1 MQLMSSLQ
9 LEAYNYIKNLIL
21 THKLDA
27 NTLYSET
34 KLSKELGISRTP
46 MREALQCLSQDGY
59 ITVIPS
65 KGFRIRQLSQKD
77 MKETIQI
84 RCAIEGFCTQC
95 LANEYNTPK
104 GQRTIE
110 KLEEILNK
118 QKEAIKLNDDYESF
132 INYDYEFHLLLVNYI
147 ENEEINHMFQRLM
160 YLIRLTTQS
169 ALQVNGRSIGTVDE
183 HEEYFKML
191 KAGNGNEAYRILI
204 SHLMMPLNIVKPEI

>member
-1 MQLMSSLQ
+1 MSSLQ

-21 THKLDA
+21 THQLDA

-95 LANEYNTPK
+95 LANEYNTSK
-104 GQRTIE
+104 GKQTIE
-110 KLEEILNK
+110 RLGEILKK
-118 QKEAIKLNDDYESF
+118 QKESLSANDDYESF
-132 INYDYEFHLLLVNYI
+132 INYDHEFHLVLVNYI

-169 ALQVNGRSIGTVDE
+169 ALEVEGRSIGTVDE

>member
-21 THKLDA
+21 THQLDA

-95 LANEYNTPK
+95 LANEYNTSK
-104 GQRTIE
+104 GQQTIE
-110 KLEEILNK
+110 RLGEILKK
-118 QKEAIKLNDDYESF
+118 QKESLSANDDYESF
-132 INYDYEFHLLLVNYI
+132 INYDHEFHLVLVNYI

-169 ALQVNGRSIGTVDE
+169 ALQVDGRSIGTVDE

>member
-21 THKLDA
+21 SHKLDA

-95 LANEYNTPK
+95 LADEYNTPK
-104 GQRTIE
+104 GQRTI
-110 KLEEILNK
+110 
-118 QKEAIKLNDDYESF
+118 
-132 INYDYEFHLLLVNYI
+132 
-147 ENEEINHMFQRLM
+147 
-160 YLIRLTTQS
+160 
-169 ALQVNGRSIGTVDE
+169 
-183 HEEYFKML
+183 
-191 KAGNGNEAYRILI
+191 
-204 SHLMMPLNIVKPEI
+204 

>member
-21 THKLDA
+21 THQLNA

-95 LANEYNTPK
+95 LANEYNTSK
-104 GQRTIE
+104 GQQTIE
-110 KLEEILNK
+110 RLGEILKK
-118 QKEAIKLNDDYESF
+118 QKESLSANDDYESF
-132 INYDYEFHLLLVNYI
+132 INYDHEFHLVLVNYI

-169 ALQVNGRSIGTVDE
+169 ALEVEGRSIGTVDE

>member
-21 THKLDA
+21 THQLDA

-95 LANEYNTPK
+95 LANEYNTSK
-104 GQRTIE
+104 GQQTIE
-110 KLEEILNK
+110 RLGEILKK
-118 QKEAIKLNDDYESF
+118 QKESLSANDDYESF
-132 INYDYEFHLLLVNYI
+132 INYDHEFHLVLVNYI

-169 ALQVNGRSIGTVDE
+169 ALEVEGRSIGTVDE

>member
-104 GQRTIE
+104 VRELSKSLVKSLTSKR
-110 KLEEILNK
+110 KLL
-118 QKEAIKLNDDYESF
+118 S
-132 INYDYEFHLLLVNYI
+132 
-147 ENEEINHMFQRLM
+147 
-160 YLIRLTTQS
+160 
-169 ALQVNGRSIGTVDE
+169 
-183 HEEYFKML
+183 
-191 KAGNGNEAYRILI
+191 
-204 SHLMMPLNIVKPEI
+204 LMMITKALSTMITNFIFFL

>member
-21 THKLDA
+21 THQLDV

-34 KLSKELGISRTP
+34 KLSN
-46 MREALQCLSQDGY
+46 

-77 MKETIQI
+77 MRETIQI

-95 LANEYNTPK
+95 LAKEYQTAK
-104 GQRTIE
+104 GQNTIQ
-110 KLEEILNK
+110 KLGEILK
-118 QKEAIKLNDDYESF
+118 HQKESLALDDNYESF
-132 INYDYEFHLLLVNYI
+132 INYDHKFHLLLVNYI
-147 ENEEINHMFQRLM
+147 ENEEINHMFQKLM

-169 ALQVNGRSIGTVDE
+169 ALEVEGRINGTIDE
-183 HEEYFKML
+183 HSEYFENL
-191 KAGNGNEAYRILI
+191 KTGNGNEAYRILI
-204 SHLMMPLNIVKPEI
+204 DHLMMPLNIVRTEL

>member
-1 MQLMSSLQ
+1 MSSLQ

-21 THKLDA
+21 THQLDA

-95 LANEYNTPK
+95 LANEYNTSK
-104 GQRTIE
+104 GKQTIE
-110 KLEEILNK
+110 RLGEILKK
-118 QKEAIKLNDDYESF
+118 QKESLSANDDYESF
-132 INYDYEFHLLLVNYI
+132 INYDHEFHLVLVNYI

-169 ALQVNGRSIGTVDE
+169 ALQVEGRSIGTVDE
-183 HEEYFKML
+183 HEEYYEKL
-191 KAGNGNEAYRILI
+191 KTGDGNEAYRILI
-204 SHLMMPLNIVKPEI
+204 SHLMMPLNIVKPAI

>member
-21 THKLDA
+21 SHKLDA

-65 KGFRIRQLSQKD
+65 KGFRIRQLSQK
-77 MKETIQI
+77 ETIQI

-95 LANEYNTPK
+95 LADEYNTPK

-110 KLEEILNK
+110 KLGEILDK
-118 QKEAIKLNDDYESF
+118 QKEAINLDDDYESF
-132 INYDYEFHLLLVNYI
+132 INYDHEFHLLLVNYI

-169 ALQVNGRSIGTVDE
+169 ALQVDGRSIGTVDE
-183 HEEYFKML
+183 HEEYFEKL
-191 KAGNGNEAYRILI
+191 KAGDGNEAYRILI
-204 SHLMMPLNIVKPEI
+204 NHLMMPLNIVKPEI

>member
-21 THKLDA
+21 THQLDA

-95 LANEYNTPK
+95 LANEYNTSK
-104 GQRTIE
+104 GQQTIE
-110 KLEEILNK
+110 RLGEILKK
-118 QKEAIKLNDDYESF
+118 QKESLSANDDYESF
-132 INYDYEFHLLLVNYI
+132 INYDHEFHLVLVNYI

-169 ALQVNGRSIGTVDE
+169 ALQVEGRGIGTVDE
-183 HEEYFKML
+183 HEEYYEKL
-191 KAGNGNEAYRILI
+191 KTGDGNEAYRILI
-204 SHLMMPLNIVKPEI
+204 SHLMMPLNIVKPAI

>member
-21 THKLDA
+21 THQLDA

-46 MREALQCLSQDGY
+46 MREALQCLRQDGY

-95 LANEYNTPK
+95 LANEYNTSK
-104 GQRTIE
+104 GQQTIE
-110 KLEEILNK
+110 RLGEILKK
-118 QKEAIKLNDDYESF
+118 QKESLSANDDYESF
-132 INYDYEFHLLLVNYI
+132 INYDHEFHLVLVNYI

-169 ALQVNGRSIGTVDE
+169 ALEVEGRSIGTVDE

>member
-21 THKLDA
+21 THQLDA

-95 LANEYNTPK
+95 LANEYNTSK
-104 GQRTIE
+104 GKQTIE
-110 KLEEILNK
+110 RLGEILKK
-118 QKEAIKLNDDYESF
+118 QKETLSANDDYESF
-132 INYDYEFHLLLVNYI
+132 INYDHEFHLVLVNYI

-169 ALQVNGRSIGTVDE
+169 ALQVEGRSIGTVDE
-183 HEEYFKML
+183 HEEYYEKL
-191 KAGNGNEAYRILI
+191 KTGDGNEAYRILI
-204 SHLMMPLNIVKPEI
+204 SHLMMPLNIVKPAI

>member
-95 LANEYNTPK
+95 LANEYNTSK
-104 GQRTIE
+104 GQQTIE
-110 KLEEILNK
+110 RLGEILKK
-118 QKEAIKLNDDYESF
+118 QKESLSANDDYESF
-132 INYDYEFHLLLVNYI
+132 INYDHEFHLVLVNYI

-169 ALQVNGRSIGTVDE
+169 ALEVEGRSIGTVDE

>member
-21 THKLDA
+21 THQLDA

-59 ITVIPS
+59 ITIIPS

-95 LANEYNTPK
+95 LANEYNTSK
-104 GQRTIE
+104 GKQTIE
-110 KLEEILNK
+110 RLGEILKK
-118 QKEAIKLNDDYESF
+118 QKESLSANDDYESF
-132 INYDYEFHLLLVNYI
+132 INYDHEFHLVLVNYI

-169 ALQVNGRSIGTVDE
+169 ALQVEGRSIGTVDE
-183 HEEYFKML
+183 HEEYYEKL
-191 KAGNGNEAYRILI
+191 KTGDGNEAYRILI
-204 SHLMMPLNIVKPEI
+204 SHLMMPLNIVKPAI

>member
-1 MQLMSSLQ
+1 MSSLQ

-21 THKLDA
+21 THQLDA

-95 LANEYNTPK
+95 LANEYNTSK
-104 GQRTIE
+104 GQQTIE
-110 KLEEILNK
+110 RLGEILKK
-118 QKEAIKLNDDYESF
+118 QKESLSANDDYESF
-132 INYDYEFHLLLVNYI
+132 INYDHKFHLVLVNYI

-169 ALQVNGRSIGTVDE
+169 ALQVEGRGIGTVDE
-183 HEEYFKML
+183 HEEYYEKL
-191 KAGNGNEAYRILI
+191 KTGDGNEAYRILI
-204 SHLMMPLNIVKPEI
+204 SHLMMPLNIVKPAI

>member
-21 THKLDA
+21 THQLDA

-95 LANEYNTPK
+95 LANEYNTSK
-104 GQRTIE
+104 GKQTIE
-110 KLEEILNK
+110 RLGEILKK
-118 QKEAIKLNDDYESF
+118 QKESLSANDDYESF
-132 INYDYEFHLLLVNYI
+132 INYDHEFHLVLVNYI

-169 ALQVNGRSIGTVDE
+169 ALQVEGRSIGTVDE
-183 HEEYFKML
+183 HEEYYEKL
-191 KAGNGNEAYRILI
+191 KTGDGNAAYRILI
-204 SHLMMPLNIVKPEI
+204 SHLMMPLNIVKPAI

>member
-21 THKLDA
+21 THQLDV
-27 NTLYSET
+27 NTLYSVT

-77 MKETIQI
+77 MRETIQI

-95 LANEYNTPK
+95 LAKEYQTAK
-104 GQRTIE
+104 GQNTI
-110 KLEEILNK
+110 
-118 QKEAIKLNDDYESF
+118 QK
-132 INYDYEFHLLLVNYI
+132 LLVNYI
-147 ENEEINHMFQRLM
+147 ENEEINHMFQKLM

-169 ALQVNGRSIGTVDE
+169 ALEVEGRINGTIDE
-183 HEEYFKML
+183 HSEYFENL
-191 KAGNGNEAYRILI
+191 KTGNGNEAYRILI
-204 SHLMMPLNIVKPEI
+204 DHLMMPLNIVRTEL